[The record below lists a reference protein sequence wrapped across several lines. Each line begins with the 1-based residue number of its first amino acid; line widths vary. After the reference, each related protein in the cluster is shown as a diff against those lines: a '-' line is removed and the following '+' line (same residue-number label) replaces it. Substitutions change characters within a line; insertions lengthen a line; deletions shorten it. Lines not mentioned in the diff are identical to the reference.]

1 MTWPDYSR
9 FWEKD
14 IKLNFKF
21 NRDLSEEANMEEIYA
36 VFPNPCQYSSCRIVD
51 QLKTFQEAFRAIQ

>member
-14 IKLNFKF
+14 IKLNFKY

-36 VFPNPCQYSSCRIVD
+36 VFPNPCQ
-51 QLKTFQEAFRAIQ
+51 

>member
-14 IKLNFKF
+14 IKLNFKY

-36 VFPNPCQYSSCRIVD
+36 VFPNPCQYSSGRIVD
-51 QLKTFQEAFRAIQ
+51 QLKAFQEAFRAIQ

>member
-14 IKLNFKF
+14 IKLNFKYKG
-21 NRDLSEEANMEEIYA
+21 IYQK
-36 VFPNPCQYSSCRIVD
+36 NPIWKKYMLFFLIPVSTLAAGLWIN
-51 QLKTFQEAFRAIQ
+51 